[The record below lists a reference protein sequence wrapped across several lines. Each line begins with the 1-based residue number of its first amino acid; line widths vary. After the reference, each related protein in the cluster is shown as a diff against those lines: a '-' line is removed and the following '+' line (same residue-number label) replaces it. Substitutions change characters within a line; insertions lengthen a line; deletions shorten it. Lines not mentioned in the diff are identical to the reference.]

1 MRLFLGMNE
10 LVRHSE
16 IVNTIIDDV
25 SCVSSSVIGS
35 EGTPAGH
42 IRNSVVSNVRCK
54 YIEADNCV
62 LINVTADRIIAKAGS
77 IIYNLIDHEAN
88 SEANSSGSISE
99 GGIKHSRSELR
110 LLDKEVRVGV
120 FSDDGSQA
128 VVRSHLDI
136 DGGKVWETKLE
147 GNHASFEDIHGSNK
161 DACPITLERVIA
173 TSHDEFWNKL

>member
-16 IVNTIIDDV
+16 ITNTVIDDV

-35 EGTPAGH
+35 EGAPAGH

-62 LINVTADRIIAKAGS
+62 LINVTADRIIAKSGS
-77 IIYNLIDHEAN
+77 IIYNLIDLEAG
-88 SEANSSGSISE
+88 SEANSSGDSD
-99 GGIKHSRSELR
+99 GLKHSRSELH

-161 DACPITLERVIA
+161 NACPITLERVIA